1 VVYATILGGMLNAEN
16 EDLVPGD
23 RLSRTWKPLTNA
35 VMVVSPALQ
44 WVLSGAT

>member
-1 VVYATILGGMLNAEN
+1 MSVVYDNFRWRMLNAEN

-23 RLSRTWKPLTNA
+23 RLSRTLKPLTNA

-44 WVLSGAT
+44 